1 MSHDDKKLETDDTTE
16 DVEASADATPLA
28 EPGKKETAAAEDENI
43 PEADVEAGDDEADEG
58 GDDEAA
64 AEAAAEAAD
73 EAADEGEA
81 IDPVSRLQAELDDTK
96 DRLLRAMA
104 ETENLR
110 RRALRER
117 EDAGKYAISGFARD
131 LLSGVDNLRRALDS
145 LPDELRDDESLAA
158 LISGVEMTERELIS
172 VFERH
177 GVRRIEPMGEKFD
190 HNLHQAMFHVTLRI
204 NPTAPSSRSSRWDM
218 SSPTACSGRPWSASP
233 RPRRGPKTV
242 PPSRSTPNRNPAAG
256 GVSVDTIRF

>member
-28 EPGKKETAAAEDENI
+28 EPGENQTAAAEDEDI
-43 PEADVEAGDDEADEG
+43 PEADVEAGDDEAADETADETADEG
-58 GDDEAA
+58 GV
-64 AEAAAEAAD
+64 
-73 EAADEGEA
+73 

-131 LLSGVDNLRRALDS
+131 LLSGVDNLRRALES
-145 LPDELRDDESLAA
+145 LPDELRGDDSLAA

-190 HNLHQAMFHVTLRI
+190 HNLHQAMFHVDASDQPDGILLQ
-204 NPTAPSSRSSRWDM
+204 
-218 SSPTACSGRPWSASP
+218 SG
-233 RPRRGPKTV
+233 KK
-242 PPSRSTPNRNPAAG
+242 
-256 GVSVDTIRF
+256 